1 MIKIEDKSKCCGC
14 WACENVC
21 PVHCIT
27 MEMDE
32 EGFRYPKVD
41 LDVCINCHKCEKACP
56 ELKPEMDDSKPL
68 ANYVIQQK
76 DKGILRNSTS
86 GGFYSAVA
94 EYVIKQGGVVF
105 GASFD
110 KDMVLRHTHA
120 ETLEDC
126 KQFRGSKY
134 VQSEIQHTFTEM
146 LQYLKEGRLVVFSG
160 TPCQIA
166 GLYGFLGNRKY
177 ENLVTVDLVC
187 HGTPSPLLLKK
198 YLAHQAE
205 VNHDKVVDYRSR
217 DKYYGYDYSTATI
230 YFEDN
235 KHQYHKGKESDL
247 MLGLY
252 FKNLI
257 SRPSCYSCHFKT
269 LNRVSDITIFDCW
282 DAPSVSKEFSR
293 DGATNVFIH
302 TEKGAK
308 VFEAIK
314 DHFVWAPSNLDSII
328 KRDGVMIKH
337 HVTPNP
343 KRSEFFKDLQ
353 TMTIPQVEEKY
364 DHKSA
369 LRRIIGEVK
378 PILHSLGVFC
388 LYMKLKSK
396 LKG

>member
-1 MIKIEDKSKCCGC
+1 
-14 WACENVC
+14 
-21 PVHCIT
+21 

-235 KHQYHKGKESDL
+235 KHQYHKGMESDL
-247 MLGLY
+247 MLRLY

-282 DAPSVSKEFSR
+282 DAPSVSKKFSG

-308 VFEAIK
+308 VFGAIK
-314 DHFVWAPSNLDSII
+314 DHFIWAPSDLDSVI
-328 KRDGVMIKH
+328 KRDGIMIKH

-343 KRSEFFKDLQ
+343 KRSDFFKDLQ
-353 TMTIPQVEEKY
+353 TMTIPQIEEKY

-369 LRRIIGEVK
+369 LRKMIGGVK
-378 PILHSLGVFC
+378 PILHSLGVFS
-388 LYMKLKSK
+388 LYMRLKTK
-396 LKG
+396 RQ

>member
-177 ENLVTVDLVC
+177 EN
-187 HGTPSPLLLKK
+187 
-198 YLAHQAE
+198 
-205 VNHDKVVDYRSR
+205 
-217 DKYYGYDYSTATI
+217 
-230 YFEDN
+230 
-235 KHQYHKGKESDL
+235 
-247 MLGLY
+247 
-252 FKNLI
+252 
-257 SRPSCYSCHFKT
+257 
-269 LNRVSDITIFDCW
+269 
-282 DAPSVSKEFSR
+282 
-293 DGATNVFIH
+293 
-302 TEKGAK
+302 
-308 VFEAIK
+308 
-314 DHFVWAPSNLDSII
+314 
-328 KRDGVMIKH
+328 
-337 HVTPNP
+337 
-343 KRSEFFKDLQ
+343 
-353 TMTIPQVEEKY
+353 
-364 DHKSA
+364 
-369 LRRIIGEVK
+369 
-378 PILHSLGVFC
+378 
-388 LYMKLKSK
+388 
-396 LKG
+396 